1 MNREGLL
8 ITSKLWNTKHNH
20 GDVVSAAEQ
29 TLSDL
34 GLNFL
39 DLYLMHWP
47 VLFKDGDINF
57 PKDGDGNIIYADHDP
72 CDTWKAMES
81 LVDYGLVKAVGKNL
95 FHGFLTDICK
105 PGDIR
110 NIWPFDQVV
119 PLKPMYNCTLSPPE
133 ENGNV
138 PSLLFLLGGGGC
150 RVWLHIGLE
159 LLTGRLYYKPLGQ
172 RFFLDGA

>member
-1 MNREGLL
+1 MQLSKGMEQKEGKPIRIYVNREGLL

-20 GDVVSAAEQ
+20 GDVLSAAEQ

-47 VLFKDGDINF
+47 VLFEDGDINF

-81 LVDYGLVKAVGKNL
+81 LVDHGLVKAVGGMSSFNQAQL
-95 FHGFLTDICK
+95 IEHCRNRDIV
-105 PGDIR
+105 GV
-110 NIWPFDQVV
+110 FE
-119 PLKPMYNCTLSPPE
+119 Y
-133 ENGNV
+133 
-138 PSLLFLLGGGGC
+138 
-150 RVWLHIGLE
+150 
-159 LLTGRLYYKPLGQ
+159 
-172 RFFLDGA
+172 